1 MSNIRPLEHPK
12 RASQLVDL
20 TGISYGNASPT
31 DIDGFIELNNKV
43 FVFLEYKNE
52 NAPPIGYGQKTAL
65 KRVVDA
71 LHDSGKVAIA
81 VIGQHNTKDCEV
93 VDGANSKAIEIRWQG
108 EWISLEDKQYTV
120 RDCVNR
126 AMVYAFS
133 TPFEK

>member
-1 MSNIRPLEHPK
+1 MIRSLEYPD

-31 DIDGFIELNNKV
+31 DIDGFIELSNKV

-65 KRVVDA
+65 ERVVDA
-71 LHDSGKVAIA
+71 LHGNGKVAIA
-81 VIGQHNTKDCEV
+81 VIGQHNTTHHEI
-93 VDGANSKAIEIRWQG
+93 VDGANSKAMEIRWQG